1 MNMNYQTI
9 HNECHEAGMIAGA
22 NVRVNPMLV
31 GEATSI
37 FSNEIDYN
45 KPTYILDD
53 GPCGF
58 AWVNI
63 YPGNCK
69 LANQYKKLGLA
80 RPAYGGGVQMWVH
93 EFGQSVDRK
102 YAYAQAYAAKLQE
115 LTGVERIY
123 ADSRL
128 D

>member
-1 MNMNYQTI
+1 MNYQAI

-22 NVRVNPMLV
+22 NLRTTPMLV
-31 GEATSI
+31 GEATSV
-37 FSNEIDYN
+37 FSNEIDYS
-45 KPTYILDD
+45 KPTYVVDD

-58 AWVNI
+58 AWVTI
-63 YPGNCK
+63 YPGNCR

-80 RPAYGGGVQMWVH
+80 KPAYGGGVQLWIN

-102 YAYAQAYAAKLQE
+102 YAYAQAYAAKLRE

-123 ADSRL
+123 PGSRL

>member
-1 MNMNYQTI
+1 MNYQAI

-22 NVRVNPMLV
+22 NFRTTPMLV

-37 FSNEIDYN
+37 FSNEIDYS
-45 KPTYILDD
+45 KPTFVVDD

-63 YPGNCK
+63 YPGNCR

-80 RPAYGGGVQMWVH
+80 KPAYGGGVQIWIS
-93 EFGQSVDRK
+93 EFGQSADRK
-102 YAYAQAYAAKLQE
+102 YAYAQAYAAKLRE
-115 LTGVERIY
+115 LTSVERIY
-123 ADSRL
+123 PGSRL

>member
-1 MNMNYQTI
+1 MNYSEI
-9 HNECHEAGMIAGA
+9 HNECHAAGMVAGEA
-22 NVRVNPMLV
+22 VRPIPMVV
-31 GEATSI
+31 GEGKSF
-37 FSNEIDYN
+37 FSNEIDYT
-45 KPTYILDD
+45 KRTYVLDD

-69 LANQYKKLGLA
+69 VANQYKKMGLA
-80 RPAYGGGVQMWVH
+80 KPAYGGGVQMWIT

-102 YAYAQAYAAKLQE
+102 LAYANAYAAKLRE
-115 LTGVERIY
+115 LTGHERIY
-123 ADSRL
+123 GGSRL

>member
-1 MNMNYQTI
+1 MNYQTI

>member
-1 MNMNYQTI
+1 MNYEAI

-22 NVRVNPMLV
+22 NLRTTPMLV
-31 GEATSI
+31 GETTSP
-37 FSNEIDYN
+37 FGNEIDYT
-45 KPTYILDD
+45 KPTYVVDD

-58 AWVNI
+58 AWVTI
-63 YPGNCK
+63 HPGNSK

-80 RPAYGGGVQMWVH
+80 RPHYGGGVSMWIN

-102 YAYAQAYAAKLQE
+102 YAYAQAYAAKLRE

-123 ADSRL
+123 PGSRL

>member
-1 MNMNYQTI
+1 MNYQAI

-22 NVRVNPMLV
+22 NVRINPMLV

-37 FSNEIDYN
+37 FSNEIDYS
-45 KPTYILDD
+45 KPTYVVND

-58 AWVNI
+58 AYINI

-80 RPAYGGGVQMWVH
+80 RPAYGGGVQIWVH

-102 YAYAQAYAAKLQE
+102 YAYAQAYAAKLRE

-123 ADSRL
+123 AGSRL

>member
-1 MNMNYQTI
+1 MNMNYQAI

-22 NVRVNPMLV
+22 NVRTTPMLV
-31 GEATSI
+31 GEATSVL
-37 FSNEIDYN
+37 SREIDYT
-45 KPTYILDD
+45 KPTYVVDD

-58 AWVNI
+58 AWVTI
-63 YPGNCK
+63 YPGNSR

-80 RPAYGGGVQMWVH
+80 RPAYGGGVQTWVS
-93 EFGQSVDRK
+93 EFGQSADRK

-115 LTGVERIY
+115 LTGETRIY
-123 ADSRL
+123 AGSRL

>member
-1 MNMNYQTI
+1 MNYQAI

-22 NVRVNPMLV
+22 NVKANPIVV
-31 GEATSI
+31 GESTTP
-37 FSNEIDYN
+37 FGNDIDYT
-45 KPTYILDD
+45 KPTYTIDD

-58 AWVNI
+58 AWINI

-69 LANQYKKLGLA
+69 LANAYKKLGLA
-80 RPAYGGGVQMWVH
+80 RPAYGGGVQVWVH
-93 EFGQSVDRK
+93 EFNQSHDRK
-102 YAYAQAYAAKLQE
+102 YAYAQAYAIKLRE

-123 ADSRL
+123 SNSRL